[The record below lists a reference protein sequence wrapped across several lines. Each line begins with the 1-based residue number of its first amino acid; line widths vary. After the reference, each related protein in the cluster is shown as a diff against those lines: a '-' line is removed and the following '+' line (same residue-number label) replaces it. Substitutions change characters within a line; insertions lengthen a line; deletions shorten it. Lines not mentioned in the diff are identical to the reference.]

1 MSPRPRSSES
11 AVIRATLDL
20 IAEHGVTAVTVDAV
34 ADRSGVSRPTIYRR
48 WGSRDSLIRAAYA
61 RMLRSL
67 VEMDTGSV
75 RGDLLALLRQLV
87 AYLNRVRVFPSLMEA
102 AARDP
107 ELAAMSEQAERRT
120 RAIYERVLRRG
131 VERGELPAGVDV
143 LLFTELVVSPFVYRR
158 VVSRD
163 EIDPASIEP
172 VVDAVL
178 AAFGRIPARPRQQD
192 VHTV

>member
-20 IAEHGVTAVTVDAV
+20 IAEHGVTAVTVEAV

-48 WGSRDSLIRAAYA
+48 WGSRDSLIRASYSW
-61 RMLRSL
+61 MLRSPA
-67 VEMDTGSV
+67 EMDTGSV
-75 RGDLLALLRQLV
+75 RGDLIALLRQLV
-87 AYLNRVRVFPSLMEA
+87 GYLNRVRVFPSLMEA

-107 ELAAMSEQAERRT
+107 ELAAMREEAERGARVT
-120 RAIYERVLRRG
+120 YERVLRRG
-131 VERGELPAGVDV
+131 VERGELPADVDV
-143 LLFTELVVSPFVYRR
+143 RLFTELVVSPFVYRR
-158 VVSRD
+158 VVGQA

-178 AAFGRIPARPRQQD
+178 AAFSRVPA
-192 VHTV
+192 